1 MFGRRVEPPLPGAPW
16 SGGGTTA
23 ELVPVALPGLL
34 GRRTVPCVRF
44 ADGATFRLDDLRDAA
59 AGRATIL
66 ETVTGDPLAFLF
78 RADAPAADSVIAPLA
93 AGADPASWILAHAT
107 GYDGAVSLGSV
118 LSAADVVSLGAW
130 ASGR

>member
-1 MFGRRVEPPLPGAPW
+1 MGPW

-23 ELVPVALPGLL
+23 EVVTVVLPGVL
-34 GRRTVPCVRF
+34 GRKPVPCARF

-66 ETVTGDPLAFLF
+66 ETVAGDPLAFLF
-78 RADAPAADSVIAPLA
+78 RADAPATDSAIAPLA
-93 AGADPASWILAHAT
+93 AGRHPESWVLAHTT
-107 GYDGAVSLGSV
+107 GYDGAVSLGAE
-118 LSAADVVSLGAW
+118 LAAGDIARLGAW

>member
-1 MFGRRVEPPLPGAPW
+1 MFGRRAEHPLPAGPW

-23 ELVPVALPGLL
+23 EVVTVEAPGVL
-34 GRRTVPCVRF
+34 GRRTVPCARF

-66 ETVTGDPLAFLF
+66 ETVAGDPLAFLF
-78 RADAPAADSVIAPLA
+78 RADAPSADSTIAPLA
-93 AGADPASWILAHAT
+93 EGQDPGSWLLAYAT
-107 GYDGAVSLGSV
+107 GYDGAVSLGAV
-118 LSAADVVSLGAW
+118 LAADDVARLGAW